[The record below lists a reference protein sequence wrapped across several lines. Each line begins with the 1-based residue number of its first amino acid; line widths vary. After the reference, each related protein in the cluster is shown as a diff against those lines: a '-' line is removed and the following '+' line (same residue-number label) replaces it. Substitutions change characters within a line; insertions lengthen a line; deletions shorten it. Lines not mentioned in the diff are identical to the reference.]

1 MTADVLTQVSLG
13 YQLYWNGLREPA
25 AVDLSVGA
33 HGQVAVNGP
42 TLLQALRARW
52 PTDAVP
58 LLLSVPNNAL
68 LSQMLDHARPDGP
81 GLIVGEAQLLDAALA
96 RRVHQAHQRGL
107 NLLWRGEP
115 GTRPTAALAPCFKHL
130 IVTMTAPQALNGL
143 RAARLKAK
151 AGIAAAEP
159 PLRGTAA
166 TGHIYAEVAS
176 RVLVD
181 HCLDELDGWA
191 VAGWPAEEV
200 LDGYRRRLVQPSRHV
215 VTRLL
220 EAIDADDP
228 NAVVVQLLQGEAIL
242 AYRLLRFAN
251 SAGLGLRVPV
261 ESLPH
266 AVQLLGYAQ
275 LRGWLRE
282 QLPRASTDLNLQP
295 ISTDLALRARL
306 MAQLHAI
313 SASSGG
319 PNPDVQLCGLLSQM
333 DLLLGEPLAQAL
345 ARLPLSAPLKAALLS
360 QGGPYQP
367 ALEIALALASPHT
380 DRTRLLCELHEVDHG
395 LVNQTLLDTLA
406 QTRYQPAKSLLLV

>member
-1 MTADVLTQVSLG
+1 MTAEVLSQVSLG

-25 AVDLSVGA
+25 AVDLSVGS
-33 HGQVAVNGP
+33 HGQVAVNGLA
-42 TLLQALRARW
+42 LLQALRARW
-52 PTDAVP
+52 PTDAAP
-58 LLLSVPNNAL
+58 LLLSLPNSAL
-68 LSQMLDHARPDGP
+68 LSQLLDRAPPDSP
-81 GLIVGEAQLLDAALA
+81 GLIVDEAQLRDAALA

-107 NLLWRGEP
+107 NLMWRGEP
-115 GTRPTAALAPCFKHL
+115 GTRPTAALAPCFKRL

-143 RAARLKAK
+143 RAARLQAK

-159 PLRGTAA
+159 QPRGRVA

-200 LDGYRRRLVQPSRHV
+200 LDGYRRRLVQPSRQV

-228 NAVVVQLLQGEAIL
+228 DAVLVNLLQGEAIL

-275 LRGWLRE
+275 LRVWLRE
-282 QLPRASTDLNLQP
+282 QLPRASTDLDLQP
-295 ISTDLALRARL
+295 ISMAMALRARL
-306 MAQLHAI
+306 MAHLHPGH
-313 SASSGG
+313 SGG
-319 PNPDVQLCGLLSQM
+319 VADPDVLLCGLLSQM
-333 DLLLGEPLAQAL
+333 DLLLGEPLPQAL
-345 ARLPLSAPLKAALLS
+345 ARLPLSAPLKAALLT
-360 QGGPYQP
+360 QGGPYQA
-367 ALEIALALASPHT
+367 ALEIALALESTHT
-380 DRTRLLCELHEVDHG
+380 DRTRLLCELHEMDHG
-395 LVNQTLLDTLA
+395 LVNKTLLDTLA

>member
-1 MTADVLTQVSLG
+1 MAADVLDQVSLG

-25 AVDLSVGA
+25 AVALSVGA
-33 HGQVAVNGP
+33 HGRTAVNGQ

-52 PTDAVP
+52 PTGAVP
-58 LLLSVPNNAL
+58 LLLSVPTGAL
-68 LSQMLDHARPDGP
+68 LSQMLDQAPPDSP
-81 GLIVGEAQLLDAALA
+81 GLIVDEAQLQDAALA

-107 NLLWRGEP
+107 RLLWRGEP
-115 GTRPTAALAPCFKHL
+115 GTRPVAALAPCFKRL

-143 RAARLKAK
+143 RAARLKAR
-151 AGIAAAEP
+151 AGIAATEP
-159 PLRGTAA
+159 PPRGTAA

-181 HCLDELDGWA
+181 HCLDELNGWA

-228 NAVVVQLLQGEAIL
+228 DAVLVDLLQGEAIL

-275 LRGWLRE
+275 LRSWLRE
-282 QLPRASTDLNLQP
+282 QLPRASSDLDLQP
-295 ISTDLALRARL
+295 ISTALALRARL
-306 MAQLHAI
+306 MAQLHA
-313 SASSGG
+313 SRSGG
-319 PNPDVQLCGLLSQM
+319 VAHPDVQLCGLLSQV
-333 DLLLGEPLAQAL
+333 DLLLGEPLPQAL
-345 ARLPLSAPLKAALLS
+345 ARLPLSAPLKATLLT
-360 QGGPYQP
+360 QDGPYQA
-367 ALEIALALASPHT
+367 ALEIALALESTHT
-380 DRTRLLCELHEVDHG
+380 DRTRLLCELHEIDHRS
-395 LVNQTLLDTLA
+395 VNQTLLQTLA
-406 QTRYQPAKSLLLV
+406 QTRYQPVKSLLLV